1 MNKRTS
7 NPIAQKSKKWFI
19 DALLKLM
26 KEQPYKEI
34 TVKQLSK
41 EAGLDRS
48 TFYRNFDSKQDIL
61 LLHLRDISEEYIDK
75 LRPIYQLDMEKQ
87 AFIFFEFFNENRSL
101 ISLLHQNDLSI
112 LLLDT
117 FNHYI
122 PYLHDSTKHKFPT
135 NLSEEYI
142 KFSLAFNAG
151 GMWNVL
157 MKWMEEDFQHSFTD
171 LIHAFNEIATFNYA
185 NIQMENN
192 EIDN

>member
-1 MNKRTS
+1 MNKQTS

-26 KEQPYKEI
+26 KKQPYKEI

-48 TFYRNFDSKQDIL
+48 TFYRNFDSKEDIL

-87 AFIFFEFFNENRSL
+87 ASIFFEFFNENRSL

-112 LLLDT
+112 LLLDV
-117 FNHYI
+117 HAASAA
-122 PYLHDSTKHKFPT
+122 PS
-135 NLSEEYI
+135 
-142 KFSLAFNAG
+142 AG
-151 GMWNVL
+151 
-157 MKWMEEDFQHSFTD
+157 
-171 LIHAFNEIATFNYA
+171 
-185 NIQMENN
+185 
-192 EIDN
+192 